1 MCRVWSTCFQNIEKG
16 ISSEVFLLPSV
27 FKLKRIV
34 LISGYQFRSFWTPF
48 QLLIVLRMEFVQSSQ
63 LYTGTGPDLIMKE
76 HQRVIQ
82 NQNKLE
88 CDIKIICKDGDILYT
103 KLLLYLMEPTLKCAL
118 IDRDDPDIK
127 SPRVIIFPSQCINDI
142 VNFYTDKVRIQ
153 HQPSLVEEASSG
165 HELILQEQHDAVSN
179 NFNDQHSQDKEGIQ
193 SSDVVET
200 NICEKCGVGY
210 KSLKQLKAHQWSKHK
225 SSHLKNFKCDQ
236 CEKEFVHKFELTKHM
251 FIHMPPTFI
260 CNTCEKAFKRRSDL
274 VAHYKK
280 FHEKSESFYECR
292 ECHLTFKAKYNFTRH
307 MATKHQD
314 AKFKCD
320 QCNASFSRK
329 DSYIRHLKL
338 HN

>member
-1 MCRVWSTCFQNIEKG
+1 
-16 ISSEVFLLPSV
+16 
-27 FKLKRIV
+27 
-34 LISGYQFRSFWTPF
+34 
-48 QLLIVLRMEFVQSSQ
+48 MEFVQSSQ

-193 SSDVVET
+193 SSDVVDT

-210 KSLKQLKAHQWSKHK
+210 KSLKQLKAHQWSLIHAFLRVAVRHIMAITVGEVAEFLQAGVDA
-225 SSHLKNFKCDQ
+225 SQGLIGASQNLDIIVAVALELSHL
-236 CEKEFVHKFELTKHM
+236 
-251 FIHMPPTFI
+251 
-260 CNTCEKAFKRRSDL
+260 SDD
-274 VAHYKK
+274 
-280 FHEKSESFYECR
+280 F
-292 ECHLTFKAKYNFTRH
+292 
-307 MATKHQD
+307 
-314 AKFKCD
+314 
-320 QCNASFSRK
+320 
-329 DSYIRHLKL
+329 
-338 HN
+338 